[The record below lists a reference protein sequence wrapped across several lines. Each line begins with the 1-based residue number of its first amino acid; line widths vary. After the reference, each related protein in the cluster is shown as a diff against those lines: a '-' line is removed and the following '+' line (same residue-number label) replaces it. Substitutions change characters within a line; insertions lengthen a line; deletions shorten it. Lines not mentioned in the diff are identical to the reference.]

1 MLSRKA
7 ALHPSTNM
15 WGKDYHSGRFTTECP
30 MKRVVVICRNED
42 APNITSL
49 LSKRTHLKT
58 EYPTLTHYSILVP
71 DEDLDPLIARVQQA
85 IEFMDKST
93 VVEVYSPEFVISPG
107 LMETLNH
114 ERKRR
119 KSERS
124 PVEKLIDSAEL
135 TADITT
141 NNVALAAIASLVA
154 LIGLFLNNVGIIIGA
169 MLLSP
174 LLGPIDSFAISA
186 ATGNFRLVRTCLKT
200 ILIFLVGIVAI
211 AFAASFLLSFAT
223 DLPLTPEILSRTV
236 ASPVYIIMAILL
248 GFAVMIALSTGI
260 PEGVAGVAVAAA
272 LLPPAVVAGIAL
284 AVYPQGAFGAMVLTL
299 ENVAGLMAG
308 SLIGALALQVGP
320 RSYREKLTAKTLA
333 SRIGWVLV
341 ILILLL
347 LFLSVLPT

>member
-1 MLSRKA
+1 
-7 ALHPSTNM
+7 
-15 WGKDYHSGRFTTECP
+15 

-71 DEDLDPLIARVQQA
+71 DEDLDSLIARFQQA

-93 VVEVYSPEFVISPG
+93 VVEVYSPDFVISPG
-107 LMETLNH
+107 LKETLNS
-114 ERKRR
+114 ERKGR
-119 KSERS
+119 RS

-135 TADITT
+135 TADISI

-200 ILIFLVGIVAI
+200 IFIFLVGIVAI
-211 AFAASFLLSFAT
+211 AFVASYLLSFALE
-223 DLPLTPEILSRTV
+223 LPMTPEILSRTV
-236 ASPVYIIMAILL
+236 ASPVYVIMAILL

-284 AVYPQGAFGAMVLTL
+284 AVYPQGAFGAIVLTL

-308 SLIGALALQVGP
+308 SLIGAIALQVGP
-320 RSYREKLTAKTLA
+320 RSYREKVSAKTLA
-333 SRIGWVLV
+333 VRIGWVLV
-341 ILILLL
+341 ILIMIL
-347 LFLSVLPT
+347 LFLSVLPI

>member
-1 MLSRKA
+1 
-7 ALHPSTNM
+7 
-15 WGKDYHSGRFTTECP
+15 

-71 DEDLDPLIARVQQA
+71 DEDLDSLIARFQQA

-93 VVEVYSPEFVISPG
+93 VVEVYSPDFVISPG
-107 LMETLNH
+107 LKETLNS
-114 ERKRR
+114 ERKGR
-119 KSERS
+119 RS

-135 TADITT
+135 TADITR

-284 AVYPQGAFGAMVLTL
+284 AVYPQGAFGAIVLTL

-308 SLIGALALQVGP
+308 SLIGAIALQVGP
-320 RSYREKLTAKTLA
+320 RNYREKVSAKTLA
-333 SRIGWVLV
+333 VRIGWVLV

-347 LFLSVLPT
+347 LFLSVLPI